1 MSLNKTDMKVLVI
14 EDDLLMLEAIGYRLK
29 KDGHH
34 VLMAENSFKAL
45 NIIEHEDINVIISDI
60 MMPDMSGLELLSL
73 LKRFY
78 LSNVPVIL
86 ISALFKSIIR
96 TTAIALGAKE
106 LLVKPIDFDKLS
118 FYVKKYGK

>member
-29 KDGHH
+29 KDGHQ
-34 VLMAENSFKAL
+34 VLMAEDSFKAL

-78 LSNVPVIL
+78 LSKVPVIL

>member
-29 KDGHH
+29 KDGHQ
-34 VLMAENSFKAL
+34 VLMAEDSFKAL

-78 LSNVPVIL
+78 LSKVPVIL
-86 ISALFKSIIR
+86 VSALFKSIIR

>member
-1 MSLNKTDMKVLVI
+1 
-14 EDDLLMLEAIGYRLK
+14 
-29 KDGHH
+29 
-34 VLMAENSFKAL
+34 
-45 NIIEHEDINVIISDI
+45 
-60 MMPDMSGLELLSL
+60 MPDMSGLELLSL

-78 LSNVPVIL
+78 LSKVPVIL